1 MLVFEGED
9 VAVVVVVARAC
20 GGVAADAVEAVVT
33 AGTGCLRDEAAVAV
47 VAQVSGRLA
56 VMVVLDGVHAA
67 VLVVPDEFAV
77 GVDGEDLWVAIAVQ
91 DVWRGARAVAV
102 LVVVLDDQ
110 AAIGGFAQ
118 DFAVA
123 VVGRDVFGGG
133 VGGVGDVGFGG
144 RGCVVHAGGL
154 RLQDW
159 RGVHVVGFR
168 GGAAQGVQVV
178 GSVQVMQVVGFVG
191 GGGGFAVRFGKGG
204 QVGSEGEQE
213 GDGDVFVVHGGSWVI
228 CVCCSGTAQA
238 GRRRL
243 VVRLFCGCYR
253 ARWRGS
259 RRWWLQSGIHAR
271 VRGRFLR

>member
-20 GGVAADAVEAVVT
+20 GGVAADAVEIVA
-33 AGTGCLRDEAAVAV
+33 AGAGFLRDKAAVAV

-77 GVDGEDLWVAIAVQ
+77 GVDDDGGSRVTVAVQ
-91 DVWRGARAVAV
+91 DVWRGAWAVAV

-110 AAIGGFAQ
+110 ATIGGFAQ
-118 DFAVA
+118 DFAVPI
-123 VVGRDVFGGG
+123 VGGDVFGGG

-144 RGCVVHAGGL
+144 CGGVVHAGGL

-191 GGGGFAVRFGKGG
+191 GGGAFAVRCGGGG
-204 QVGSEGEQE
+204 QVGCEGEQE
-213 GDGDVFVVHGGSWVI
+213 GYGDVFAVHGGYLCLLFWYWASRSAAA
-228 CVCCSGTAQA
+228 CCSA
-238 GRRRL
+238 
-243 VVRLFCGCYR
+243 
-253 ARWRGS
+253 
-259 RRWWLQSGIHAR
+259 
-271 VRGRFLR
+271 FLRLLPCAVAR

>member
-9 VAVVVVVARAC
+9 VAVVVVVACAC
-20 GGVAADAVEAVVT
+20 GGVAADAVEIVVA
-33 AGTGCLRDEAAVAV
+33 AGTGFLCDEAAVAV

-77 GVDGEDLWVAIAVQ
+77 GVDDDGGSRVAVAVQ
-91 DVWRGARAVAV
+91 DVWRGAWAVAV

-110 AAIGGFAQ
+110 ATIGGFAQ
-118 DFAVA
+118 DFAVPI
-123 VVGRDVFGGG
+123 VGGDVFGGG

-144 RGCVVHAGGL
+144 CGGVVHAGGL

-178 GSVQVMQVVGFVG
+178 GSVQVMQVVAFVG
-191 GGGGFAVRFGKGG
+191 GGGACAVRCGGGG
-204 QVGSEGEQE
+204 QVGCEGEQE
-213 GDGDVFVVHGGSWVI
+213 GYGDVFALHGVFRVI
-228 CVCCSGTAQA
+228 CGFGIGRG

-243 VVRLFCGCYR
+243 VVRLFCGCCR

-259 RRWWLQSGIHAR
+259 RRWSLQSGIHAR

>member
-1 MLVFEGED
+1 
-9 VAVVVVVARAC
+9 
-20 GGVAADAVEAVVT
+20 
-33 AGTGCLRDEAAVAV
+33 
-47 VAQVSGRLA
+47 
-56 VMVVLDGVHAA
+56 MVVLDGVHAA

-77 GVDGEDLWVAIAVQ
+77 GVDGECGLRVAVAVE
-91 DVWRGARAVAV
+91 DVGRGARAVAV
-102 LVVVLDDQ
+102 FVVVLDDQ

-123 VVGRDVFGGG
+123 IVGGDVFGGG

-191 GGGGFAVRFGKGG
+191 GGGAFAVRCGGGG
-204 QVGSEGEQE
+204 QVGCEGEQE
-213 GDGDVFVVHGGSWVI
+213 GYGDVFALHGRSWVI
-228 CVCCSGTAQA
+228 RVCCSGTARA

-243 VVRLFCGCYR
+243 VVRLFCGCCR

-259 RRWWLQSGIHAR
+259 RRSSLQSGIHAR